1 MENHM
6 IVYEDDQEWQDL
18 KIDNKQ
24 AKTVS
29 PVSKRMKIKNL
40 TYLGCHNGRKS

>member
-1 MENHM
+1 M

-29 PVSKRMKIKNL
+29 ELIKIKD
-40 TYLGCHNGRKS
+40 

>member
-1 MENHM
+1 M

-29 PVSKRMKIKNL
+29 ELMKIKD
-40 TYLGCHNGRKS
+40 